1 MVSYLTVTYNL
12 MCEVTKE
19 YFSGSYVWDHKCGGS
34 LITPNHILTAAHC
47 FDYFDADHSSD
58 DAYVMRFGTT
68 NILQET
74 EETINRGIDNY
85 IIHPKY
91 EPRKPYFDVGLAI
104 TIVPVEYT
112 AYIRPVCLPTK
123 PVDDDDDLE
132 GDLVT
137 LSGWGKQYN
146 RDKRNYVPSNKI
158 KLSALQVHIKM
169 V

>member
-1 MVSYLTVTYNL
+1 
-12 MCEVTKE
+12 
-19 YFSGSYVWDHKCGGS
+19 
-34 LITPNHILTAAHC
+34 
-47 FDYFDADHSSD
+47 
-58 DAYVMRFGTT
+58 MRFGTT

-74 EETINRGIDNY
+74 VETINRGIDRY

-104 TIVPVEYT
+104 TFIPVEYT

-137 LSGWGKQYN
+137 LSGWGKQYIK
-146 RDKRNYVPSNKI
+146 DKRNYFPSNKI
-158 KLSALQVHIKM
+158 KLSALQVIHGKKSYLYLLAQLFALPLGQFQKTM
-169 V
+169 

>member
-1 MVSYLTVTYNL
+1 
-12 MCEVTKE
+12 
-19 YFSGSYVWDHKCGGS
+19 
-34 LITPNHILTAAHC
+34 
-47 FDYFDADHSSD
+47 
-58 DAYVMRFGTT
+58 MRFGTT

-74 EETINRGIDNY
+74 VETINRGIDRY

-104 TIVPVEYT
+104 TFIPVEYT

-132 GDLVT
+132 GNLVT
-137 LSGWGKQYN
+137 LSGWGKQYIK
-146 RDKRNYVPSNKI
+146 DKRNYFPSNKI
-158 KLSALQVHIKM
+158 KLSALQVKHCERCYLYLFVQLCILPSGQFQKT

>member
-1 MVSYLTVTYNL
+1 
-12 MCEVTKE
+12 
-19 YFSGSYVWDHKCGGS
+19 
-34 LITPNHILTAAHC
+34 
-47 FDYFDADHSSD
+47 
-58 DAYVMRFGTT
+58 MRFGTT

-74 EETINRGIDNY
+74 VETINRGIDRY

-104 TIVPVEYT
+104 TFIAVEYT

-137 LSGWGKQYN
+137 LSGWGKQYIK
-146 RDKRNYVPSNKI
+146 DKRNYFPSNKI
-158 KLSALQVHIKM
+158 KLSALQVKHCEKCYFYLFVQLCILPSGQFQKT